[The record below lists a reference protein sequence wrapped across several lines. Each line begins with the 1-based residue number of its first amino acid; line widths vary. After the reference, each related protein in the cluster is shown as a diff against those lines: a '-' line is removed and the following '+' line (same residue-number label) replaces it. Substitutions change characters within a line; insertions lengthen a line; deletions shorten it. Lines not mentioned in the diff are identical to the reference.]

1 MVINQNTETRSYH
14 TIQTETLVD
23 LTTCASNAKT
33 TESARCPKSITK
45 KVRSVGTMIVGFVQA
60 TTIVA
65 AELCVGKIGLE
76 GTLLV
81 QVVDSGLARS
91 GLVVMFLSEGMDSQT
106 IRQRIPKQHL
116 MLVSSHGFSKRY
128 SHHGIQSILSK
139 EFGNQLMESI
149 AVCRSLREPEG
160 GKGFSSEEAGH

>member
-1 MVINQNTETRSYH
+1 
-14 TIQTETLVD
+14 
-23 LTTCASNAKT
+23 
-33 TESARCPKSITK
+33 
-45 KVRSVGTMIVGFVQA
+45 MIVGFVQA

-65 AELCVGKIGLE
+65 AELCLGKIGLE
-76 GTLLV
+76 RTLLV

-106 IRQRIPKQHL
+106 MRQRIPKQHL
-116 MLVSSHGFSKRY
+116 ILVSSHGFSKRY

-160 GKGFSSEEAGH
+160 GKGFGSEEAGHQY